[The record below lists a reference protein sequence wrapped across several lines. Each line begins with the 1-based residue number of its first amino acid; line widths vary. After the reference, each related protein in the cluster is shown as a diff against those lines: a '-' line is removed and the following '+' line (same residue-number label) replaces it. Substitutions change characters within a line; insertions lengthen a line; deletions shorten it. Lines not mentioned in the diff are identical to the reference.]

1 MVINAGMLQVQSFTS
16 YLIEATLRQQQIEF
30 KAYIRRSFPQIKFTQ
45 SSRGAF
51 HVRFPVAGDEAEHR
65 KLLKKYGIE
74 VREYSPTPI
83 SDKYPTV
90 LLVATK
96 QLSPKLPRG
105 SSIPWVNNAPSASVK
120 GAQLF
125 SNKALSPD
133 NLGIAGKTLTIP
145 NIIQTVGG
153 QLRRKYDPA
162 TAKQLND
169 MMWRAAGAGNDIRN
183 ENNFSVKDL
192 AKVSAD
198 FGEILSAIWT
208 ISNLRFKEAH
218 FPKASNERLIDFYA
232 IRFGIKYPISVKSG
246 GGGKVT
252 IQNIIDAIQNR
263 AKSADRSDMA
273 SEPSLAIFNI
283 VNKYPMKE
291 QMFELHKYMDTEP
304 VRLLAGIM
312 GVRVPNIN
320 LDTVLNF
327 TDNTPREDLIRKLEP
342 FWRSMNTVLTDR
354 IKNDENDALRL
365 VLSPLGENI
374 WKVLNAD
381 KEIQDSLTRVAR
393 QVTLI
398 QVNVNVS
405 KTAIKIKHNYFKD
418 AEFQFGWAGYAAKN
432 KLGFK
437 MKVTN

>member
-1 MVINAGMLQVQSFTS
+1 MHSFKT
-16 YLIEATLRQQQIEF
+16 YLIEAKVDKATREF
-30 KAYIRRSFPQIKFTQ
+30 KSYIRRSFPQIRFTN

-51 HVRFPVAGDEAEHR
+51 HVRFPITDTEANHR

-74 VREYSPTPI
+74 VREYPLTPI
-83 SDKYPTV
+83 SDKFPTV

-96 QLSPKLPRG
+96 QLSPAVPRG
-105 SSIPWVNNAPSASVK
+105 TTIPWVNNAPSASVK

-125 SNKALSPD
+125 GNKDLTPD
-133 NLGIAGKTLTIP
+133 NLGLAGKTLTIP
-145 NIIQTVGG
+145 NIIQIVGG
-153 QLRRKYDPA
+153 KLRRMYDPA
-162 TAKQLND
+162 TAKQLTD
-169 MMWRAAGAGNDIRN
+169 MMWRSAGAGGDIRN
-183 ENNFSVKDL
+183 ENNFAVKDL

-198 FGEILSAIWT
+198 FGEILAAIWT
-208 ISNLRFKEAH
+208 VSNLNFKEVH

-252 IQNIIDAIQNR
+252 IQNIIDAIKRR
-263 AKSADRSDMA
+263 AKSADRNDMTN
-273 SEPSLAIFNI
+273 EPSLAIFKI
-283 VNKYPMKE
+283 VNEYPMKE
-291 QMFELHKYMDTEP
+291 QMFELHKYMDTDP
-304 VRLLAGIM
+304 IRLLARIM
-312 GVRVPNIN
+312 GERVQNVN

-327 TDNTPREDLIRKLEP
+327 VDNMPREDLIRVLEP
-342 FWRSMNTVLTDR
+342 FWRSMNTTLTDR
-354 IKNDENDALRL
+354 IKNDEGDALRL

-374 WKVLNAD
+374 WKVLNAN

-405 KTAIKIKHNYFKD
+405 KTAIKIKHNYFRE